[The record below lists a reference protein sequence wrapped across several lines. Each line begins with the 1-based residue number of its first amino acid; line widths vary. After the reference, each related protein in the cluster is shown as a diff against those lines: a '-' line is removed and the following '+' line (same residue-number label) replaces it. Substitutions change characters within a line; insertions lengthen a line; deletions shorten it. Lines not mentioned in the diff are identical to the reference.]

1 MGVIGQ
7 LYQLQRVGI
16 EHGEKSAQ
24 LAEVET
30 RLGETEDLKQAR
42 QAAAEMEA
50 GLGQLRKQTR
60 ELELEVGGLDD
71 KLKKN
76 QDRLY
81 GGQVRNPKELK
92 SLEEEAAALRRHR
105 SELEDRELELMIA
118 TEKTEAELAERQA
131 RLRQIEQTWRTD
143 QDALQIEKDQLVQR
157 LSELNEQQPVMR
169 AQIGKADL
177 ALYDG
182 LQGKL
187 GGNGIALVKGG
198 ICQVCGV
205 DVPVTVARA
214 AERGQGFNYCP
225 ICNRLLYG
233 GG

>member
-16 EHGEKSAQ
+16 EHEEKSAQ
-24 LAEVET
+24 LAEIEA

-42 QAAAEMEA
+42 QAVAKIETE
-50 GLGQLRKQTR
+50 LGQLRKQMR
-60 ELELEVGGLDD
+60 ELELEVGGLSD

-92 SLEEEAAALRRHR
+92 GLEEEAVALGRRR
-105 SELEDRELELMIA
+105 SELEDGELEFMMA
-118 TEKTEAELAERQA
+118 NEKAEAELAERQA
-131 RLRQIEQTWRTD
+131 RLHQIEQAWRAD
-143 QDALQIEKDQLVQR
+143 QAVLQTEKERLEQR
-157 LSELNEQQPVMR
+157 LSELSEQQRGMR

-177 ALYDG
+177 VMYDG
-182 LQGKL
+182 LQGKM
-187 GGNGIALVKGG
+187 GGNGIALVKDG
-198 ICQVCGV
+198 ICQTCGV

-214 AERGQGFNYCP
+214 AERGQGLNYCP